1 MEDGVGVPVTRD
13 SPNVNI
19 LGERKMN
26 KNREIMTFT
35 GKMFDFFKPKPE
47 TICIEDIAHHLAL
60 INRYMGATKVP
71 YSVAEHSV
79 RCSLLPVGGPLL
91 NLMHDAA
98 EAYIGDAVSPQKEGL
113 VWVNRDIY
121 PLGYRHVEA
130 EILRNIGK
138 ALGLPALASWLATPK
153 EVKRADTIMLATEV
167 RDLMPPQAFGVFY
180 AFGWIPKE
188 VEPLPANICPWD
200 WQSAEENFL
209 MRFKEL
215 TR

>member
-1 MEDGVGVPVTRD
+1 MEDGVGVPVTRN
-13 SPNVNI
+13 SPNVVI
-19 LGERKMN
+19 LGEREMN

-47 TICIEDIAHHLAL
+47 TICIEDIAHALAL
-60 INRYMGATKVP
+60 TNRYGGHTLEP

-79 RCSLLPVGGPLL
+79 RCSLLPVGEPLL

-98 EAYIGDAVSPQKEGL
+98 EAYIGDIASPQKAGL
-113 VWVNRDIY
+113 GWVNMDIC
-121 PLGYRHVEA
+121 PLMYQHVEA

-167 RDLMPPQAFGVFY
+167 RDLMPPQAFGIFRDL
-180 AFGWIPKE
+180 GWIPKD

>member
-1 MEDGVGVPVTRD
+1 
-13 SPNVNI
+13 
-19 LGERKMN
+19 MN

-47 TICIEDIAHHLAL
+47 TICIEDIAHALAL
-60 INRYMGATKVP
+60 TNRYGGHTLEP

-79 RCSLLPVGGPLL
+79 RCSLLPVGEPLL

-98 EAYIGDAVSPQKEGL
+98 EAYINDIAKPQKAGL
-113 VWVNRDIY
+113 GWVNMDIC
-121 PLGYRHVEA
+121 PLMYQHVEA

-138 ALGLPALASWLATPK
+138 VLGLPALASWLATPK
-153 EVKRADTIMLATEV
+153 GVKRADIIMMATEV
-167 RDLMPPQAFGVFY
+167 RDLMPPQAFGIFRDL
-180 AFGWIPKE
+180 GWIPKD

>member
-1 MEDGVGVPVTRD
+1 MEDGFGLLVTRN
-13 SPNVNI
+13 SPTVNI

-35 GKMFDFFKPKPE
+35 GKMFDFLKPTPE
-47 TICIEDIAHHLAL
+47 IICIEDIAHHLAL
-60 INRYMGATKVP
+60 INRYTGATKVP

-79 RCSLLPVGGPLL
+79 RCSLLPVGEPLL

-98 EAYIGDAVSPQKEGL
+98 ETYIGDIASPQKVGL
-113 VWVNRDIY
+113 GWVIRNICPSMY
-121 PLGYRHVEA
+121 QHVEA

-153 EVKRADTIMLATEV
+153 EVKRADNIMLATEV
-167 RDLMPPQAFGVFY
+167 RDLMHPQCFGIFCDLR
-180 AFGWIPKE
+180 WILE
-188 VEPLPANICPWD
+188 DIEPLPANICPWD